1 MKLARPNEASTKAE
15 RQIIDFPLVCVGGA
29 TPDIGGYTE
38 LIRNLPVD
46 LAAAI
51 VLINHVR
58 TANQALFEALVHN
71 TKIPVETIVDGM
83 RVRPNRVFFL
93 QEGNDLHVLDGSFHL
108 KPVSKPTGWTD
119 VITVFLRSLTEHWHG
134 QIVAVILSGLDGDGA
149 AALRGV
155 KEVGGITIAQ
165 KIDTAGDPNMPS
177 SAIASGYVDL
187 ILSLEDIAKQIVR
200 IAQAR
205 KAESLR

>member
-1 MKLARPNEASTKAE
+1 VHT
-15 RQIIDFPLVCVGGA
+15 QF
-29 TPDIGGYTE
+29 GGYTE